1 MINDRAERSHY
12 FAVKNLL
19 ELNSSEWLGSKK
31 AETTNNN
38 NCFQNALNDALNY

>member
-1 MINDRAERSHY
+1 MINDRAERSYY

-31 AETTNNN
+31 TETTNNN